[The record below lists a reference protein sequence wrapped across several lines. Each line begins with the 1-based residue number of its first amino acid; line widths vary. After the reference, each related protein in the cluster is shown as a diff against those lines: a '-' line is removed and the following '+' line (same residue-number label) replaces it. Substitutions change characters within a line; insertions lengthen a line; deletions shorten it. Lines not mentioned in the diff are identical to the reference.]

1 MRELPHIYRHKKLTN
16 ISQRRYKRKYNPEY
30 LEKKVSQGASIKLG
44 FGDFDGDGD
53 LDGLYPKQR
62 AGVAEKPGLHI
73 NEPRRGPNM
82 LSAFGLPAFGP
93 TNLRVPTPEA
103 GPLSLEFLTFPP
115 QFGPTGLSTGIEIS
129 STGPAMLN
137 ASVVAPAAGPQ
148 SLEEW
153 PAPTS
158 GPQDLVAE
166 APEPIYTVVSFSESY
181 INNLYGEPDGRW
193 YPKEVDDAAIYLGED
208 APYKYYA
215 FPLIEGQRFKIVP
228 ETQAAYY
235 SNVSRGSG
243 VGNNLWEWYW
253 YKYRP
258 TGGYLVSGSAESKVK
273 YNSYSVN
280 PNLSNPKFSLW
291 FSYPNAYLRDLQ
303 YNPYNRFKES
313 DVMAMKSSLEGGEG
327 TGFAVGS
334 TMRINPEYTQD
345 FRTHHSSTPPNPY

>member
-1 MRELPHIYRHKKLTN
+1 MSRA
-16 ISQRRYKRKYNPEY
+16 YKNKKYNKDNY
-30 LEKKVSQGASIKLG
+30 IK
-44 FGDFDGDGD
+44 FGVG
-53 LDGLYPKQR
+53 PKY
-62 AGVAEKPGLHI
+62 
-73 NEPRRGPNM
+73 
-82 LSAFGLPAFGP
+82 FGLQAKRFPGSVKKAYCDIDRDDEAEVFFTKRRSPAVRKNYDCLLVSNFAPIFGP
-93 TNLRVPTPEA
+93 QDFSQAAPE
-103 GPLSLEFLTFPP
+103 
-115 QFGPTGLSTGIEIS
+115 I
-129 STGPAMLN
+129 GPAD
-137 ASVVAPAAGPQ
+137 
-148 SLEEW
+148 LEANVF

-166 APEPIYTVVSFSESY
+166 APEQIYTVVSFADS
-181 INNLYGEPDGRW
+181 NFGNLYGEPDGRW

-215 FPLIEGQRFKIVP
+215 FPLIEGQRFTIVP

-280 PNLSNPKFSLW
+280 PNLGNPKFSLW

-313 DVMAMKSSLEGGEG
+313 DVMAMKSSLEAGEG

-334 TMRINPEYTQD
+334 TMRINPEYTED